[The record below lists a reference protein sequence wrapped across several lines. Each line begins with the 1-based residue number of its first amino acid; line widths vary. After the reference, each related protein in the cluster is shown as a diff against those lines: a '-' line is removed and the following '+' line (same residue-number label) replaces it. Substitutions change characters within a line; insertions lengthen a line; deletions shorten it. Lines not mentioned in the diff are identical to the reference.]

1 MEKYDWEHLMAER
14 DKRKAER
21 EAELLGVMEHHMG
34 EVARVVA
41 ICGVVAALI
50 LIIALYGTQ
59 VKV

>member
-14 DKRKAER
+14 DKRLAER
-21 EAELLGVMEHHMG
+21 KEETLRVMEHHMG

-50 LIIALYGTQ
+50 LLIALYGTQ